1 MNRPVNFRKWFFDS
15 AAGLSHGWMS
25 FLYEI
30 SYRMT
35 SKICNCLEM
44 PLFTVS
50 LRMGFLMFLSGS
62 LPSIL
67 FGDPSLGAHEEWDTW
82 PHCRGV
88 TVSADWAGFSSLFSY
103 ASLLCLPMRPAGPCC
118 MGESGAQR
126 TRSEWPWNTSPV
138 VIEACLQWTSLP

>member
-62 LPSIL
+62 RPSIP
-67 FGDPSLGAHEEWDTW
+67 FGDPSLGAHEEWDT
-82 PHCRGV
+82 
-88 TVSADWAGFSSLFSY
+88 
-103 ASLLCLPMRPAGPCC
+103 
-118 MGESGAQR
+118 
-126 TRSEWPWNTSPV
+126 
-138 VIEACLQWTSLP
+138 